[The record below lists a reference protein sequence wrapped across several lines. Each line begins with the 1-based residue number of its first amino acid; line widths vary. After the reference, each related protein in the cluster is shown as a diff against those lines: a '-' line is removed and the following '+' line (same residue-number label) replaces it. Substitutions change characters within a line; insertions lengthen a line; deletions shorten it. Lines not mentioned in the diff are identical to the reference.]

1 MGQGRKHKR
10 LLEKCDSRIF
20 IDRGDDDEIAI
31 FIEHQNAYYIYCLD
45 YNAYTHLKSVRL
57 ERYLGIFL
65 AEKVGVTSGCVF
77 INGWEK
83 LEDDL
88 TSVLKSNFKA
98 LSVEVVGK
106 NTKRMDGFRLT
117 SELLYYVMSLK
128 LQSKGVVCFQKREKS
143 KLEVNQLINALQK
156 KLIQAQFFQPIIMSS
171 TDEIDRLS
179 IANFLE
185 GLNISQKL
193 LNQAEI
199 TYCPYGN
206 INSEAPEEPEF
217 LLEISDDLMDEL
229 NRDLQVGIGKIEE
242 IEPDRD
248 FDLDLFFDE

>member
-1 MGQGRKHKR
+1 MGKGRKHKH
-10 LLEKCDSRIF
+10 LIEKCDSRIF
-20 IDRGDDDEIAI
+20 IDRGDDNEIAI
-31 FIEHQNAYYIYCLD
+31 FIEHKNTYYIYCLD
-45 YNAYTHLKSVRL
+45 YNAYTHLKRVRL
-57 ERYLGIFL
+57 ECYLGLFL
-65 AEKVGVTSGCVF
+65 AEKVGVISGCIF

-88 TSVLKSNFKA
+88 ISMLKSNFKG

-106 NTKRMDGFRLT
+106 NTKCMDGFRLT

-156 KLIQAQFFQPIIMSS
+156 KLIQAQFFQPIIESGNY
-171 TDEIDRLS
+171 EIDRFS
-179 IANFLE
+179 IANFVE

-206 INSEAPEEPEF
+206 INSVVPKEPKF
-217 LLEISDDLMDEL
+217 LIEISDDLMDEL
-229 NRDLQVGIGKIEE
+229 NQDLQVGIREMERIEL
-242 IEPDRD
+242 DRNI
-248 FDLDLFFDE
+248 DLDLFFDE